1 MLLFFLY
8 SANLNEIEN
17 NQRNSVCKYVE
28 REKWWHTIYTWT
40 SKHMISIISF
50 DSSDYGLPYE
60 FYICYARTHTHA
72 AMKYY
77 DMNEQH
83 SHAAHMWNAYTHV
96 CDRARAQYT
105 QGAHTHSDSR
115 GKTSLFMSICVL
127 DLIIWYV
134 SMCVCCPIEVMAMN
148 KDRKITT
155 KMKWNEHKSQSSMA
169 QEKMIYRLEC
179 LFSYSEW

>member
-1 MLLFFLY
+1 M
-8 SANLNEIEN
+8 
-17 NQRNSVCKYVE
+17 K
-28 REKWWHTIYTWT
+28 
-40 SKHMISIISF
+40 SKIISEILCANMLKERSGGTRYTHERQNTWF
-50 DSSDYGLPYE
+50 RSFRLTAQTTVCHMNS
-60 FYICYARTHTHA
+60 ISATHARTHT
-72 AMKYY
+72 
-77 DMNEQH
+77 QQ
-83 SHAAHMWNAYTHV
+83 WNITIWTNNTHTPHI
-96 CDRARAQYT
+96 CET
-105 QGAHTHSDSR
+105 HTHMCVIARVHSTHKAR
-115 GKTSLFMSICVL
+115 THTATAGEKTSLFMSICVL